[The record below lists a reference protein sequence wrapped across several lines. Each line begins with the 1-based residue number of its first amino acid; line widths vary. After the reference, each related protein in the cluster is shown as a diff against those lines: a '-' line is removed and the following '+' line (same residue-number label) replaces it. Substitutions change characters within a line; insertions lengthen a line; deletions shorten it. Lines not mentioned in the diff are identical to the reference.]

1 MFEFTKYSRLESQIS
16 ERLRLTIDQ
25 VDLETTWQQSQHHSH
40 PIARYNGY
48 LNGACLNALF
58 NWLSDWPE
66 PQNPQPL
73 VWHGQD
79 LASIWEV
86 VNGTA
91 IQIGGSRLVFIPS
104 DESDLAE
111 ICVPQ
116 EWVDIPSWAGDYYVA
131 VQVNLDGDDD
141 DRCWLEVCGFATHQ
155 QLKHQGRYSAGDRT
169 YSLAIDELT
178 ASLTVMQITLG
189 LNLQAEVAPVL
200 NLSEMDAA
208 KLLQV
213 LGDSSLYSPRLK
225 VSFEQWA
232 AFLAND
238 KYRQQLYN
246 LRLGIIQEPAVA
258 VATSVV
264 VETPARL
271 VEWVKTYFQAGW
283 QTMDD
288 IIEKCGILESGLI
301 YAIEGG
307 GYRYG
312 GSSNQKGIPTLI
324 ELLRDRRNKGNQLRA
339 ADLLGCV
346 EPGNQEAIAAL
357 TDFRQTTE
365 NDTLQ
370 RQAAVS
376 LGKLDPNNS
385 AAGVRIGKIM
395 ELTIQLDTVRVVLEI
410 TLLLQG
416 TDKTNIEL
424 RVLPV
429 PSKTSKTLPPNLE
442 LIILDEDGEV
452 FWKQKAQNSKK
463 NIPNYEFTAAVG
475 DYFQVKVACDGFSI
489 TENFNI

>member
-208 KLLQV
+208 KLLQI

-238 KYRQQLYN
+238 KYRQQLYHN
-246 LRLGIIQEPAVA
+246 RVA
-258 VATSVV
+258 NFVPVVATP
-264 VETPARL
+264 TPATLLQRMNN
-271 VEWVKTYFQAGW
+271 YSQAGW
-283 QTMDD
+283 KMLEQMKENFGNLDQ
-288 IIEKCGILESGLI
+288 ILVNGMAGSLS
-301 YAIEGG
+301 
-307 GYRYG
+307 YRDG
-312 GSSNQKGIPTLI
+312 NSKSHNTIPTLTEI
-324 ELLRDRRNKGNQLRA
+324 VNNNRKPLNQLQGIKV
-339 ADLLGCV
+339 LGGL
-346 EPGNQEAIAAL
+346 ELGNLEAIATL
-357 TDFRQTTE
+357 THLRETTE
-365 NDTLQ
+365 NDAL
-370 RQAAVS
+370 RREASVS
-376 LGKLDPNNS
+376 LGKIDPTNES
-385 AAGVRIGKIM
+385 AGVGIGKIINLGM
-395 ELTIQLDTVRVVLEI
+395 RLDSDQLRLVLTLTPEGSDKINVH
-410 TLLLQG
+410 LLLHPERSP
-416 TDKTNIEL
+416 I
-424 RVLPV
+424 LP
-429 PSKTSKTLPPNLE
+429 SNLQ
-442 LIILDEDGEV
+442 LTILDEDDEV
-452 FWKQKAQNSKK
+452 FLEAQTDAADNL
-463 NIPNYEFTAAVG
+463 IQCEFTAAIG
-475 DYFQVKVACDGFSI
+475 DYFQVKIAVNGVSFKEPF
-489 TENFNI
+489 TV

>member
-1 MFEFTKYSRLESQIS
+1 MFEFTKYSPLESQIS

-58 NWLSDWPE
+58 NWLSDWLEPE
-66 PQNPQPL
+66 NPQPL

-91 IQIGGSRLVFIPS
+91 IQIGDSRLVFIPN
-104 DESDLAE
+104 DESDLEE

-155 QLKHQGRYSAGDRT
+155 QLKHQGRYNAGDRT

-208 KLLQV
+208 KLLQI

-238 KYRQQLYN
+238 KYRQQLYHN
-246 LRLGIIQEPAVA
+246 RVA
-258 VATSVV
+258 NFVPVVATPTLATLLQRMNNYS
-264 VETPARL
+264 
-271 VEWVKTYFQAGW
+271 QAGW
-283 QTMDD
+283 KM
-288 IIEKCGILESGLI
+288 LEQMKENFGNLDQSLVNGALS
-301 YAIEGG
+301 
-307 GYRYG
+307 YRDG
-312 GSSNQKGIPTLI
+312 NSKSHNTIPTLTEI
-324 ELLRDRRNKGNQLRA
+324 VNNNRNPQNQLQGIKV
-339 ADLLGCV
+339 LGGL
-346 EPGNQEAIAAL
+346 ELGNLEAIAILTHLLETNENEAL
-357 TDFRQTTE
+357 RRE
-365 NDTLQ
+365 
-370 RQAAVS
+370 ASVS
-376 LGKLDPNNS
+376 LGKIDPTNES
-385 AAGVRIGKIM
+385 AGVGIGKTINLGM
-395 ELTIQLDTVRVVLEI
+395 RFDSDRLQLVLTLTPEETDKINVH
-410 TLLLQG
+410 LLLRSERSP
-416 TDKTNIEL
+416 I
-424 RVLPV
+424 
-429 PSKTSKTLPPNLE
+429 LPPNLQ
-442 LIILDEDGEV
+442 LSILDEDDKV
-452 FWKQKAQNSKK
+452 FFEEQTDAADNLIEWT
-463 NIPNYEFTAAVG
+463 FTAAIG
-475 DYFQVKVACDGFSI
+475 DYFQVKIAVNGVSI
-489 TENFNI
+489 KEPFTV